1 MSALFYLMRAKFF
14 ARIRNV
20 YRRPVSAI
28 ITTVALVGMVALG
41 VLMYHL
47 RDDVMAGS
55 AVLSAQVLVSTF
67 SAFILLMAVTMI
79 FQKRTSLLTEEDAVH
94 VLAGPFSS
102 KEILAYILVGS
113 LQGAATIS
121 LGTCLYLA
129 LFGTVFGA
137 DISMTVGLYIGG
149 TMLMYFVLATV
160 DYFYLMSITN
170 PKYQIIKRLCY
181 GAVVLAIAIIAVYY
195 LIDANFEVSVMAQNF
210 IASSSLD
217 YIPLFGWFR
226 VGLLALVQGNL
237 GLFLLAYGGVLA
249 VCIIMSMIV
258 MNYKYDFYEQ
268 IMKDAQWYGE
278 VRAKAKE
285 GRGNMAMQAERKV
298 STVETASFGLGAR
311 AISSNIFLQ
320 MKKTRNWLGKN
331 EVIMALIYLAIAFF
345 GNLGFTFYQYY
356 ILIIVF
362 SSISSDS
369 IMQELKQPYIY
380 LIPDAPLKK
389 LIYLL
394 LPMTMKVAIQVS
406 ASLVVGAIV
415 FQAGI
420 WELLAAL
427 IQVYGYALVMIAG
440 SVWSIR
446 LLKSRSNAVAE
457 QFIKM
462 GIVILA
468 MLPSIGLTAFM
479 VYHFSESYM
488 QYLNLITAFS
498 LSMNLIVGAILILL
512 AKSLLNGSNVM
523 AE

>member
-14 ARIRNV
+14 ARIRNI

-28 ITTVALVGMVALG
+28 VTTVAIIGIIALG

-47 RDDVMAGS
+47 RDESMIGS
-55 AVLSAQVLVSTF
+55 VVLETQVLVSIF
-67 SAFILLMAVTMI
+67 SAFIILMAITMI
-79 FQKRTSLLTEEDAVH
+79 FQKRTSLLTEEDAIH
-94 VLAGPFSS
+94 ILAGPFSS
-102 KEILAYILVGS
+102 KDVLLYILVGS
-113 LQGAATIS
+113 MQSAALIT
-121 LGTCLYLA
+121 LGTGLYLL
-129 LFGTVFGA
+129 LFSSAFG
-137 DISMTVGLYIGG
+137 IGFLMILGLYIGG
-149 TMLMYFVLATV
+149 TLIMYFVLTTV

-170 PKYQIIKRLCY
+170 PIYQTIKKLCY
-181 GAVVLAIAIIAVYY
+181 GSLVMVIAFIGVYY
-195 LIDANFEVSVMAQNF
+195 AITTNFELGVMLQSF
-210 IASSSLD
+210 VSSSTLD
-217 YIPLFGWFR
+217 YIPLLGWFR
-226 VGLLALVQGNL
+226 VGLLALVQGDY
-237 GLFLLAYGGVLA
+237 GLFFLAYGGILL
-249 VCIIMSMIV
+249 VCILMSYIV

-278 VRAKAKE
+278 IRARVKE
-285 GRGNMAMQAERKV
+285 RGNAAMQTNQKISEVK
-298 STVETASFGLGAR
+298 TTSFGLGAR

-320 MKKTRNWLGKN
+320 MRKTRNWLGKN
-331 EVIMALIYLAIAFF
+331 EVIMALLYLAIAFF

-362 SSISSDS
+362 SSISSDN

-380 LIPDAPLKK
+380 LIPDTPLKK
-389 LIYLL
+389 LIHLL

-406 ASLVVGAIV
+406 ASLIMGAIA
-415 FQAGI
+415 FQASI

-462 GIVILA
+462 GIIILA
-468 MLPSIGLTAFM
+468 MLPSIGLTVFLAN
-479 VYHFSESYM
+479 YFSDSYM

-498 LSMNLIVGAILILL
+498 LSMNLIVGAILTLL